1 MQLLQKGNKMETGKV
16 RAQSININPGSILAL
31 GTSLCVSLCLAH
43 AGQFDLL
50 IKGGHVID
58 PKNQINA
65 IMDVAIADGKIAQVA
80 ADIPSDQA
88 NTVVDAR
95 GLYVVPGLVD
105 IHTHVFSG
113 TDPDADYSN
122 SYGSVPPDGFTFRAG
137 VTTVVD
143 AGGAGWRNFR
153 QFKEQTVDHSKTR
166 VLAFLNIV
174 GSGMRGGPVEQNL
187 ADMDPKLTAMCIK
200 QNSKI
205 LVGVKVAHYEG
216 PEWDPVDRG
225 VEAGHLANVPVMVDF
240 GEFVPQ
246 RPFKDLVLVHLRPGD
261 MYTHTYYGEVPL
273 LDEQGRVRSYFFEA
287 QKRGVIFDTGHG
299 GASFPFR
306 HAVPALTQGFAP
318 NSISTDLHVDSMNAG
333 MKDMLNVV
341 SKFLNLRMPLQDAIL
356 RSTWNPAQEIRRPD
370 LGHLSVGARADVAI
384 LNLRQGHF
392 GFIDA
397 EGGKLLG
404 TQKLECELTIH
415 DGQVMWDLNGISKP
429 DWPKVP
435 AKWKPVQ

>member
-1 MQLLQKGNKMETGKV
+1 MNTG
-16 RAQSININPGSILAL
+16 RAGRRSMGPSLGLTMAL
-31 GTSLCVSLCLAH
+31 GAGLCISICLAQP
-43 AGQFDLL
+43 GQFDLL
-50 IKGGHVID
+50 IRGGHVID
-58 PKNQINA
+58 PKNRIDA
-65 IMDVAIADGKIAQVA
+65 VMDVAIADGKIAQVA
-80 ADIPSDQA
+80 RDIPSDQA
-88 NTVVDAR
+88 KTVVNAQ

-105 IHTHVFSG
+105 IHTHVFFG
-113 TDPDADYSN
+113 TEHGADYSN
-122 SYGSVPPDGFTFRAG
+122 SYGRVPPEGFTVRAG

-143 AGGAGWRNFR
+143 AGGAGWRDFH
-153 QFKEQTVDHSKTR
+153 QFKAQTVDHSKTR

-187 ADMDPKLTAMCIK
+187 NDMDPKLTAMCIK
-200 QNSKI
+200 QNRGI

-225 VEAGHLANVPVMVDF
+225 VEAGRLADVPVMVDF
-240 GEFVPQ
+240 GEFVPG

-273 LDEQGRVRSYFFEA
+273 LDELGKVRPYFFEA

-306 HAVPALTQGFAP
+306 HAVPALAQGFVP

-333 MKDMLNVV
+333 MKDMLNVM
-341 SKFLNLRMPLQDAIL
+341 SKFLNLRMSLQDVIL
-356 RSTWNPAQEIRRPD
+356 RSTWNPAQEIKRPD
-370 LGHLSVGARADVAI
+370 LGHLTVGAAADVSV

-397 EGGKLLG
+397 EGGKLQG

-415 DGQVMWDLNGISKP
+415 DGKVMWDLNGISKP

-435 AKWKPVQ
+435 PKWMPVR